1 MDKKLDNKKIAV
13 IAISIIAIIAVIV
26 ALVFS
31 ISSNNSSKSNK
42 DANKKQSTSSV
53 SQTTTKEEDTFPL
66 DADVDKETTT
76 KKVVKKKTTTQKAP
90 QTTKQQATEP
100 AVTMDPNRTKTCY
113 IEIRCDTVLYN
124 LDNLKSGKKQYVPQS
139 GIILK
144 KVPIKYKDGDTGF
157 DILKYASQ
165 EYYIPI
171 EGSSTY
177 IEGINNIYEKDCGGL
192 SGWMYF
198 VNGAYINYGCG
209 SYIVKENDFFCW
221 KYTCDSGRDLM

>member
-1 MDKKLDNKKIAV
+1 MDKKLDKKKIAV
-13 IAISIIAIIAVIV
+13 ISISIIAIIAVIV
-26 ALVFS
+26 AVVFS

-53 SQTTTKEEDTFPL
+53 SQSTTKEESTLPL

-76 KKVVKKKTTTQKAP
+76 KKVVKKKPTTQKAP

-124 LDNLKSGKKQYVPQS
+124 LDNLEPSKEAIIPKDGT
-139 GIILK
+139 ILK
-144 KVPIKYKDGDTGF
+144 KVPIKYKDGDNGF

-165 EYYIPI
+165 EYGFSI
-171 EGSSTY
+171 EGSSNY
-177 IEGINNIYEKDCGGL
+177 IEGINGLYQFNCGGL

-198 VNGAYINYGCG
+198 VNGAYINRGCG
-209 SYIVKENDFFCW
+209 SYVVNENDFFCW
-221 KYTCDSGRDLM
+221 QYTCDSGRDLM